1 MNQYLPDVE
10 LLEVVRSSPAIT
22 SSPDNNSQCWA
33 PNFKRYV
40 LTPQVYVNE
49 CSPMQYIQQKNFNR
63 MHTNT
68 P

>member
-22 SSPDNNSQCWA
+22 SSPDNNSRCWA

-40 LTPQVYVNE
+40 LTPQVHVNE
-49 CSPMQYIQQKNFNR
+49 CYPMQYIQ
-63 MHTNT
+63 
-68 P
+68 